1 MDQKWYVAYV
11 HHGREL
17 KVRDRL
23 QALGVEHFVPTQKVP
38 GSRHKVVERPLANCL
53 AFIRATKDEA
63 LDLIHNRGIQA
74 DYRTDCATRT
84 LMVVPDKEMD
94 DFRRVFD
101 LSAATGDV
109 TTAPPEVGA
118 AVRVARGPLTGVVG
132 HVSGYRGRVHVVV
145 SLMDLLYAT
154 AEVPATW
161 LEPLG

>member
-1 MDQKWYVAYV
+1 MKKSNFLPRKTLFITSKRAKSTKE
-11 HHGREL
+11 GEE
-17 KVRDRL
+17 KK
-23 QALGVEHFVPTQKVP
+23 T
-38 GSRHKVVERPLANCL
+38 VERDCH
-53 AFIRATKDEA
+53 I
-63 LDLIHNRGIQA
+63 DLIHNRGIQA